1 MTDIKKIDVSK
12 QLGQTPGFQLAQ
24 IAEAV
29 NMLQGVTDQDQRAVR
44 QFEFQQQI
52 NALSARLAKAGF

>member
-1 MTDIKKIDVSK
+1 MTDVLKIDVSK
-12 QLGQTPGFQLAQ
+12 QLGKNPDFQLQQ

-29 NMLQGVTDQDQRAVR
+29 NMLQGANDQNQRAVR
-44 QFEFQQQI
+44 MFEFQAQI